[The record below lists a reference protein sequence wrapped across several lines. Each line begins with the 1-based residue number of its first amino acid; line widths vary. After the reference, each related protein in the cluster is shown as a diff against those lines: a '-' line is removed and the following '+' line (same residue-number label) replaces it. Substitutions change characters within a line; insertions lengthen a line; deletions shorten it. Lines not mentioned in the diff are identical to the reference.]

1 MWFKKTTANNQAATS
16 KNTNTNWQTQLAS
29 VNSNGVELAM
39 AELLHYQNKTA
50 LIDLASRKN
59 IHGQMSGNY
68 LSRSKGRG
76 MEFDEVRHYQTG
88 DDIRAIDWRVTART
102 GKTHTKLFREELER
116 PVLIATDLSAS
127 MHFGSQLLFKS
138 VQAAHLAALVAWHA
152 KNRGDRLGGIVFNQ
166 HDHLELKPRSRKE
179 GVLHYLHALTAI
191 HKSQSKLQQTG
202 EQTNKDQNHVNEA
215 DSTYSESSSFESSY
229 FNENCA
235 RIRQIAKP
243 GSLVYLITDAQA
255 IKNTLL
261 KDNELKDNKLKDNEL
276 HSYSDKSN
284 NELQSNNEQSDA
296 LRHLTHISR
305 HCELVICLIND
316 PLEQQLPMSSSQ
328 LNVTLTDG
336 NNRQQ
341 LTLGDKHTAALYQQQ
356 AQLLNDRCEQ
366 LLTKAGGRVLHF
378 TAGQTLEQQLKSGA
392 QFCNN

>member
-1 MWFKKTTANNQAATS
+1 MWFKQKTISNKQNIFANSCQS
-16 KNTNTNWQTQLAS
+16 QLAS
-29 VNSNGVELAM
+29 MHSNGVGLDM
-39 AELLHYQNKTA
+39 TELLYYQNKTT
-50 LIDLASRKN
+50 LIDLSARKN

-138 VQAAHLAALVAWHA
+138 VQAAHLASLVAWHA

-166 HDHLELKPRSRKE
+166 HEHLELKPRSRKE
-179 GVLHYLHALTAI
+179 GVLHYLHALTAM
-191 HKSQSKLQQTG
+191 HFSQHESQFKSQDKPQQKKVNKINIAD
-202 EQTNKDQNHVNEA
+202 ETNEVNGVNE
-215 DSTYSESSSFESSY
+215 SY
-229 FNENCA
+229 FSDNCA

-243 GSLVYLITDAQA
+243 GSLVYLITDAQQ
-255 IKNTLL
+255 L
-261 KDNELKDNKLKDNEL
+261 KIS
-276 HSYSDKSN
+276 HSGH
-284 NELQSNNEQSDA
+284 LQHSTNQQNA
-296 LRHLTHISR
+296 LRHLTQISQ
-305 HCELVICLIND
+305 HCELVVCLIDD
-316 PLEQQLPMSSSQ
+316 PLEHELPTSKIK

-341 LTLGDKHTAALYQQQ
+341 LTLGDTKTAATYQQQ
-356 AQLLNDRCEQ
+356 AQNINEQCSQ
-366 LLTKAGGRVLHF
+366 LLTKAGARVIHF
-378 TAGQTLEQQLKSGA
+378 SAGQTLEQQLKNGA
-392 QFCNN
+392 KFCKK